1 MDGSRS
7 WSTLP
12 PTERRKEKADLLSNQ
27 RGRPCQMPLN
37 LTDPAADDVV
47 GGCGGVNPAGWARG
61 CGARRVGA
69 GRGASKGCA
78 VGLFLLWWVWLME
91 NFFYHSR

>member
-61 CGARRVGA
+61 CGARRVARVGA
-69 GRGASKGCA
+69 RRRGARSVCFYSGGC
-78 VGLFLLWWVWLME
+78 G
-91 NFFYHSR
+91 